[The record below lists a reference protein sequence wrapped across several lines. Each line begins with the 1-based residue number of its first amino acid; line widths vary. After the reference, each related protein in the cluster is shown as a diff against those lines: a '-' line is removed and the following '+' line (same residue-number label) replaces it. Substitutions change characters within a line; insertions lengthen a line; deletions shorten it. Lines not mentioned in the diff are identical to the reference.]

1 VRPIRYADHTVAL
14 CDRDDML
21 LAPEI
26 AVLEPDHP
34 TRRFVSMLCVYSA
47 EIDAGA
53 APDGA
58 RAYWAAAAER
68 YARRELM
75 PAELFCPLADW
86 PDHRLAE
93 VFAVPL
99 EQVERR
105 RCDLRRDPL
114 RQPREP

>member
-1 VRPIRYADHTVAL
+1 MRPIRYADHTVAL
-14 CDRDDML
+14 CDRDDVL
-21 LAPEI
+21 LAPDI

-58 RAYWAAAAER
+58 RVYSPAASER

-75 PAELFCPLADW
+75 PAELFSPVAHW

-93 VFAVPL
+93 AFAVPL
-99 EQVERR
+99 DQIERR
-105 RCDLRRDPL
+105 RRELRRDPPWPV
-114 RQPREP
+114 R